1 MISLKYVL
9 FILFFVLFNGY
20 AFSQEP
26 KKKIFSQP
34 STENYNPKDLKNSKD
49 SKDSEGLENSSDF
62 SSNIVK
68 NKDAI
73 ISDYLII
80 SHESDTTYVDTTL
93 TISKLYK
100 FNYLRK
106 DNFELLKFSNLGQTY
121 NNLGYSFYTN
131 DLMPGFAAQSKH
143 FNYMGVNDIYY
154 YHVPTPLT
162 ELMYKTPFEQGNL
175 LDAFFT
181 VNTSKQFNLSIAYK
195 GMRSIGKY
203 QHIVTSTGNFR
214 FTANYKTKNNRYL
227 ARAHIVMQDILNQE
241 NGGVRDDNLIYFE
254 SGVPEF
260 IDRAILGVNFQ
271 DAEGILKGK
280 RFYLDQTYNIIEK
293 DTTSKNNLNIKHTI
307 SFDDKYYKFTQSAQ
321 NDYFGDAFKTSSLRD
336 RVTLENLYNKLE
348 LNFSNNTIGSLQ
360 FNVNH
365 NNYNYGYNKIV
376 VLNGNTI
383 TNRLKGDIFSA
394 GGKYSK
400 QFKSF
405 QLNGELG
412 INVSGDFDG
421 NYFRGEIAFN
431 VLEDLMASA
440 QIKHVSK
447 APNYNKLLYQSD
459 YINYNWQNNFK
470 NIDTQQLSFKL
481 ESKKFGNISIDYST
495 ISDYA
500 YFAKKEDGLVSPFQ
514 NNETINYLKV
524 KLEKEFKVGKFALN
538 NTILYQ
544 NVKDNNNTLN
554 VPEFLTRNTLYYSN
568 HFFKNNALY
577 LQTGITFKYFT
588 EYNMNAYDPLLSE
601 FYVQTENKY
610 GAFPMLDFFI
620 NVKIRQ
626 TRIYLIAE
634 HFNSAMTG
642 YNFYSAP
649 NYPYRDFII
658 RFGLVWNF
666 FL

>member
-1 MISLKYVL
+1 MKH
-9 FILFFVLFNGY
+9 LFFIILTVFIYSLSFGQISENEANEKRIRSIG
-20 AFSQEP
+20 ANDQIQTDTTSFSN
-26 KKKIFSQP
+26 
-34 STENYNPKDLKNSKD
+34 STANSKI
-49 SKDSEGLENSSDF
+49 KD
-62 SSNIVK
+62 K
-68 NKDAI
+68 TI

-80 SHESDTTYVDTTL
+80 SHESDTTFVDTTL
-93 TISKLYK
+93 NINKLYK

-143 FNYMGVNDIYY
+143 FNYMGIDDIYY

-162 ELMYKTPFEQGNL
+162 ELLYKTPFEQGNL

-181 VNTSKQFNLSIAYK
+181 VNTSKRFNFSIAYK

-203 QHIVTSTGNFR
+203 QHILTSTGNFR
-214 FTANYKTKNNRYL
+214 FTTNYKTENNKY
-227 ARAHIVMQDILNQE
+227 AIRAHIVMQDILNEE

-254 SGVPEF
+254 SGDPEF
-260 IDRAILGVNFQ
+260 IDRAILDVNFEN
-271 DAEGILKGK
+271 AEGILKGK
-280 RFYLDQTYNIIEK
+280 RFYLDQTYNIIKK
-293 DTTSKNNLNIKHTI
+293 DTTSKNNLDVKHVI
-307 SFDDKYYKFTQSAQ
+307 SFSDKYYQFTQSSQ
-321 NDYFGDAFKTSSLRD
+321 DDYFGDAFKSSDLSD
-336 RVTLENLYNKLE
+336 KVTLENLYNSLE
-348 LNFSNNTIGSLQ
+348 LNFFNNTIGSLQ

-365 NNYNYGYNKIV
+365 NNYNYGYNKLV
-376 VLNGNTI
+376 VVDNNTI
-383 TNRLKGDIFSA
+383 TNRLKGDIISA

-400 QFKSF
+400 QFKNF

-412 INVSGDFDG
+412 VNVSGDFDG
-421 NYFRGEIAFN
+421 NYFRGEIILN
-431 VLEDLMASA
+431 LLEDLSASA

-447 APNYNKLLYQSD
+447 APNYNKLLYQSS
-459 YINYNWQNNFK
+459 YTNYNWQNDFSNTE
-470 NIDTQQLSFKL
+470 TQEVSFKL
-481 ESKKFGNISIDYST
+481 ESKKFGSLFVDYST
-495 ISDYA
+495 ISDYT
-500 YFAKKEDGLVSPFQ
+500 YFAKNDDGMVSPFQ
-514 NNETINYLKV
+514 NGETINYLKV
-524 KLEKEFKVGKFALN
+524 KLEKEFKLGKFALN

-544 NVKDNNNTLN
+544 NVKDTNNTLN

-577 LQTGITFKYFT
+577 LQTGVTFNYFT
-588 EYNMNAYDPLLSE
+588 EYSMNAYDPLLSE
-601 FYVQTENKY
+601 FYVQTENQY
-610 GAFPMLDFFI
+610 GAFPRLDFFI
-620 NVKIRQ
+620 NAKVRQ

-634 HFNSAMTG
+634 HFNSAWTG

>member
-1 MISLKYVL
+1 MKYVL
-9 FILFFVLFNGY
+9 FILIFVLFSGL

-26 KKKIFSQP
+26 KKKIFKEP
-34 STENYNPKDLKNSKD
+34 STENYNPKDSKYNN
-49 SKDSEGLENSSDF
+49 DSEDSQENENSSDF
-62 SSNIVK
+62 SSNVVK
-68 NKDAI
+68 NKNAI

-80 SHESDTTYVDTTL
+80 SHENDTTFVDTTL
-93 TISKLYK
+93 NINKLYK

-143 FNYMGVNDIYY
+143 FNYMGINDIYY

-181 VNTSKQFNLSIAYK
+181 VNTSKRFNFSIAYK

-214 FTANYKTKNNRYL
+214 FTANYKTKNNRYI
-227 ARAHIVMQDILNQE
+227 AKAHIAMQDILNEE

-254 SGVPEF
+254 SGDPEF
-260 IDRAILGVNFQ
+260 IDRAILDVNFE

-280 RFYLDQTYNIIEK
+280 RFYLDHTYNLVQK
-293 DTTSKNNLNIKHTI
+293 DSASSNNLNIKHTI
-307 SFDDKYYKFTQSAQ
+307 SLDDKFYKFTQSSQ
-321 NDYFGDAFKTSSLRD
+321 DDYFGEAFKTSSLRD
-336 RVTLENLYNKLE
+336 RVTLENLYNKVE
-348 LNFSNNTIGSLQ
+348 LNFSNNTIGNLQ
-360 FNVNH
+360 VNVNY
-365 NNYNYGYNKIV
+365 NNYNYGYDKIV
-376 VLNGNTI
+376 ILNGNSI
-383 TNRLKGDIFSA
+383 TNRLKGDIFST

-400 QFKSF
+400 QFRNF

-412 INVSGDFDG
+412 VNVSGDFDG
-421 NYFRGEIAFN
+421 NYFRGDVTFN
-431 VLEDLMASA
+431 IFQDLSASA

-459 YINYNWQNNFK
+459 YINYNWQNNF
-470 NIDTQQLSFKL
+470 NNTETQELSFKL
-481 ESKKFGNISIDYST
+481 DAKKFGNLSIDYST
-495 ISDYA
+495 ISDYT
-500 YFAKKEDGLVSPFQ
+500 YFSKNEDGFVKPFQ

-544 NVKDNNNTLN
+544 NVKDDNNTLN

-577 LQTGITFKYFT
+577 LQTGLTFNYFT
-588 EYNMNAYDPLLSE
+588 EYSMNAYDPLLSE

-610 GAFPMLDFFI
+610 GAFPMIDFFI
-620 NVKIRQ
+620 NAKIRQ

>member
-9 FILFFVLFNGY
+9 FILFFILFNGY

-34 STENYNPKDLKNSKD
+34 STENYNPKDLKDSKD

-143 FNYMGVNDIYY
+143 FNYMGINDIYY

-321 NDYFGDAFKTSSLRD
+321 NDYFGDAFKASSLRD

-400 QFKSF
+400 QFKNF

-412 INVSGDFDG
+412 INVSGDFEG

-459 YINYNWQNNFK
+459 YINYNWQNNF
-470 NIDTQQLSFKL
+470 NTTDTQQLSFKL

-620 NVKIRQ
+620 NAKIRQ

>member
-1 MISLKYVL
+1 MKYIL
-9 FILFFVLFNGY
+9 FIVLSVFIY
-20 AFSQEP
+20 SFSFGQDIQKESFEERHRN
-26 KKKIFSQP
+26 KKEYNQITRDSTSFS
-34 STENYNPKDLKNSKD
+34 
-49 SKDSEGLENSSDF
+49 NSSTN
-62 SSNIVK
+62 STK
-68 NKDAI
+68 NNKAI

-80 SHESDTTYVDTTL
+80 SHESDTTFVDTTL
-93 TISKLYK
+93 NINKLYK

-131 DLMPGFAAQSKH
+131 DLMPDFAAQSKH
-143 FNYMGVNDIYY
+143 FNYMGINDINY

-181 VNTSKQFNLSIAYK
+181 VNTSKRFNFSIAYK

-203 QHIVTSTGNFR
+203 HHIITSTGNFR

-227 ARAHIVMQDILNQE
+227 ARTHIVMQDILNEE
-241 NGGVRDDNLIYFE
+241 NGGVRDDNIIYFE
-254 SGVPEF
+254 SGDPEF
-260 IDRAILGVNFQ
+260 IDRSILEVNFE
-271 DAEGILKGK
+271 DAEGVLKGK
-280 RFYLDQTYNIIEK
+280 RFYLDQTYNIIER
-293 DTTSKNNLNIKHTI
+293 DSASNNNLSVKHII
-307 SFDDKYYKFTQSAQ
+307 SFDDKFYTFTQTAK
-321 NDYFGDAFKTSSLRD
+321 NDYFGDAFKTSDLND
-336 RVTLENLYNKLE
+336 KVTLENLYNKLE
-348 LNFSNNTIGSLQ
+348 LNFSNKAVGNLQ
-360 FNVNH
+360 FNLNH
-365 NNYNYGYNKIV
+365 NNYNYGYDKIV

-405 QLNGELG
+405 QLDGEIG
-412 INVSGDFDG
+412 INISGDFEG
-421 NYFRGEIAFN
+421 NYFRGEAIFN
-431 VLEDLMASA
+431 ILEDLIASA

-459 YINYNWQNNFK
+459 YINYNWQNNF
-470 NIDTQQLSFKL
+470 NNTETQQLSFKL
-481 ESKKFGNISIDYST
+481 VSTKIGNLSIDYST
-495 ISDYA
+495 ISDYT
-500 YFAKKEDGLVSPFQ
+500 YFAVKEDGFVNPFQ
-514 NNETINYLKV
+514 NSKTINYLKV

-544 NVKDNNNTLN
+544 NVKDDNSTLN

-577 LQTGITFKYFT
+577 LQTGITFNYFT

-601 FYVQTENKY
+601 FYVQNENKF

-620 NVKIRQ
+620 NAKIRQ

>member
-9 FILFFVLFNGY
+9 FILFFILFNGY

-34 STENYNPKDLKNSKD
+34 STENYNPKDLKD

>member
-1 MISLKYVL
+1 MKYAL
-9 FILFFVLFNGY
+9 FILFFILINGLV
-20 AFSQEP
+20 FSQVP
-26 KKKIFSQP
+26 SKKIIIQEP
-34 STENYNPKDLKNSKD
+34 TEDYNPKDSKYNND
-49 SKDSEGLENSSDF
+49 TEESQENENSSDF

-68 NKDAI
+68 NKNAI
-73 ISDYLII
+73 ISDYLMV
-80 SHESDTTYVDTTL
+80 SHDNDTTFVDTTL
-93 TISKLYK
+93 TINKLYK

-121 NNLGYSFYTN
+121 NNLAYSFYTN

-143 FNYMGVNDIYY
+143 FNYMGINDIYY

-181 VNTSKQFNLSIAYK
+181 VNTSKRFNFSIAYK

-214 FTANYKTKNNRYL
+214 FTTNYKSKNNRYL
-227 ARAHIVMQDILNQE
+227 ARAHIVMQDILNEE
-241 NGGVRDDNLIYFE
+241 NGGVRDDNIIYFE
-254 SGVPEF
+254 SGDPEF
-260 IDRAILGVNFQ
+260 IDRAILEVNFE

-280 RFYLDQTYNIIEK
+280 RFYLDHTYNLIEK
-293 DTTSKNNLNIKHTI
+293 DSISKNNLSIKHTI
-307 SFDDKYYKFTQSAQ
+307 SLDDKFYKFTQSSQ
-321 NDYFGDAFKTSSLRD
+321 DDYFGDAFKTSSIRD
-336 RVTLENLYNKLE
+336 RVTPENLYNKLE
-348 LNFSNNTIGSLQ
+348 LNFANNTIGSLR

-365 NNYNYGYNKIV
+365 NNYNYGYDKIV
-376 VLNGNTI
+376 ILNDNTI

-394 GGKYSK
+394 GGNYSK
-400 QFKSF
+400 HFKNF
-405 QLNGELG
+405 QLNGEIGL
-412 INVSGDFDG
+412 NVSGDFDG
-421 NYFRGEIAFN
+421 NFFRGEATFN
-431 VLEDLMASA
+431 ILENLVASA

-459 YINYNWQNNFK
+459 YINYNWQNNF
-470 NIDTQQLSFKL
+470 NNTETQELSFKL
-481 ESKKFGNISIDYST
+481 ESNKFGKLSIDYSRIDDYT
-495 ISDYA
+495 YFGQNSD
-500 YFAKKEDGLVSPFQ
+500 DLVSPFQ

-524 KLEKEFKVGKFALN
+524 KFENEFKVGKFALN

-544 NVKDNNNTLN
+544 NVKDDNNSLN

-577 LQTGITFKYFT
+577 LQTGVTFNYFT

-620 NVKIRQ
+620 NAKIRQ